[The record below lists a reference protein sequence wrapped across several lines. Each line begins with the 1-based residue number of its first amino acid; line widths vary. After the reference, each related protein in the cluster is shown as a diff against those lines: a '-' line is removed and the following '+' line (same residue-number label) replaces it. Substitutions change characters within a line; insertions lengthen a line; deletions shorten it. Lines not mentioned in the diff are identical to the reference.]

1 MRRTG
6 TTSTAADP
14 RPRSVE
20 GFATAR
26 ALVAHLRHIGDPDDA
41 RFLQGFF
48 RTGPGEY
55 GEGDRFLG
63 IRVPVLRRLVLQLD
77 ELSLA
82 EVDALLQSE
91 WHEAR
96 LLALFVLVRRYGRG
110 TPAEQLT
117 IYRLYLQRTD
127 RINNWDL
134 VDASAPRIVG
144 AHLAERSRAPLHR
157 LARSRSLWERRIAI
171 IATAH
176 FIGRGEV
183 AETLALAERLV
194 HDRHDLIHKA
204 VGWMLR
210 EAWKRDV
217 AVATFVAGHCRDM
230 PRTMLRYAIERQ
242 PEAERQRYLR
252 GECGS

>member
-1 MRRTG
+1 MPRNR
-6 TTSTAADP
+6 TTSTAAEP
-14 RPRSVE
+14 RAAIAAE
-20 GFATAR
+20 LGNAR
-26 ALVAHLRHIGDPDDA
+26 AVVAHLRGIGSATDA

-63 IRVPVLRRLVLQLD
+63 IRVPVLRRLLPQLD
-77 ELSLA
+77 ALATAEL
-82 EVDALLQSE
+82 DALLQSE

-96 LLALFVLVRRYGRG
+96 LLSLLALVRRYGHASV
-110 TPAEQLT
+110 AEQQA

-144 AHLAERSRAPLHR
+144 AHLVARSRARLHR

-171 IATAH
+171 IATAW
-176 FIGRGEV
+176 FIRQGEV
-183 AETLALAERLV
+183 EETLAIAERLLK
-194 HDRHDLIHKA
+194 DEHDLIHKA

-210 EAWKRDV
+210 EAWKRDGR
-217 AVATFVAGHCRDM
+217 AGEFVASHCRTM

-242 PEAERQRYLR
+242 PAAERLRYLR
-252 GECGS
+252 GECAS

>member
-1 MRRTG
+1 MRRSRA
-6 TTSTAADP
+6 TSAADEP
-14 RPRSVE
+14 GSRPAAE
-20 GFATAR
+20 
-26 ALVAHLRHIGDPDDA
+26 LVAAPAVLTHLERIGSAADA

-63 IRVPVLRRLVLQLD
+63 IRVPVLRRLLPETDALPESELD
-77 ELSLA
+77 I
-82 EVDALLQSE
+82 LLQSE

-96 LLALFVLVRRYGRG
+96 LLALLAMVRRYPRG
-110 TPAEQLT
+110 TQPEQRR

-134 VDASAPRIVG
+134 VDVSAPRIVG

-171 IATAH
+171 LATAW
-176 FIGRGEV
+176 FIRDGEV
-183 AETLALAERLV
+183 AETLALAERLL

-210 EAWKRDV
+210 EAWKQDP
-217 AVATFVAGHCRDM
+217 AVGAFVAAHCREM

-242 PEAERQRYLR
+242 SPAQRQRYLK
-252 GECGS
+252 GECAS